1 MTSTENL
8 SVKDL
13 MKGDIRKLVLDG
25 ERPVSWNTYYA
36 GSHWS
41 VRDKEARRVH
51 AITRAALD
59 PELPM
64 FEGVVS
70 VLITAYVKSKP
81 MDCDNLAGKLYIDAL
96 KGWVVEED
104 TPDYIDSVTTR
115 VEIDPHCPRVEIIVK
130 QVSDDFKFRCTCC
143 REVVAVKK
151 AAEKSHAE
159 FVRSKF
165 HRVEY

>member
-1 MTSTENL
+1 
-8 SVKDL
+8 
-13 MKGDIRKLVLDG
+13 MKGDIRKLILEG
-25 ERPVSWNTYYA
+25 ERPVSWNGYYA

-64 FEGVVS
+64 FDGVVS

-81 MDCDNLAGKLYIDAL
+81 MDCDNLAAKLYIDAL
-96 KGWVVEED
+96 QGWWIEND

-115 VEIDPHCPRVEIIVK
+115 VEVDTLSPRVEIVVK
-130 QVSDDFKFRCTCC
+130 QVSDDFKFKCVCC
-143 REVVAVKK
+143 EKLWPSKK
-151 AAEKSHAE
+151 LMKNHMKSLGWQ
-159 FVRSKF
+159 KT
-165 HRVEY
+165 YD